1 MSMLVEEIANAI
13 QARLLGKGTTEISGL
28 ASLESAGPS
37 HMVFVEDAARLEQA
51 LGAPAGAIIAAE
63 FAADAKTSKP
73 ILIVADPRL
82 AFARAARLLHHPRR
96 QHPGVHSTAV
106 VHHSA
111 KLGKGVSIG
120 PNAVLGEDCVIGEH
134 TRIGPGSCI
143 GNGVVIGEECF
154 IDNNVSIYAGTR
166 VGKRGAIHAGAVLG
180 SEGFGYVR
188 DATTGKYEQFPQIGT
203 LEIGDYV
210 EIGANA
216 TIDRGALDSTVI
228 GSGTKI
234 DNLVHIGHNVKVGEN
249 VVIAALTGISG
260 SSVIESNVVIGGQVG
275 IGDHAR
281 ISEGVILGSGSG
293 VLTKKIVRGKG
304 VVFWGRPA
312 KPLRQYLKEL
322 ATLAGL
328 AKKNN

>member
-1 MSMLVEEIANAI
+1 MTMLVEEIANAI

-37 HMVFVEDAARLEQA
+37 QMVFVEDAARLEQA
-51 LGAPAGAIIAAE
+51 LGAPAGAIIAAD
-63 FAADAKTSKP
+63 FAANAKTSKP
-73 ILIVADPRL
+73 ILIVGDPRL

-106 VHHSA
+106 VHHSV
-111 KLGKGVSIG
+111 KLGKGVSVG

-143 GNGVVIGEECF
+143 GNGVVIGDECF

-166 VGKRGAIHAGAVLG
+166 VGKRAAIHAGAVLG

-188 DATTGKYEQFPQIGT
+188 DAATGKYEQFPQIGT
-203 LEIGDYV
+203 LEIVDNV
-210 EIGANA
+210 EVGANT

-249 VVIAALTGISG
+249 VVIAALTGVSG
-260 SSVIESNVVIGGQVG
+260 SSIIESNAVIGGQVG

-281 ISEGVILGSGSG
+281 VSEGVILGSGSG

-322 ATLAGL
+322 AVLARL
-328 AKKNN
+328 AKKE